1 MENYTLGKWQQKQT
15 NKETG
20 VAILI
25 ANKIDFPAK
34 KDNKRKNEDNPS
46 SRHSMC

>member
-20 VAILI
+20 VAKLI
-25 ANKIDFPAK
+25 ANKIDYKPK
-34 KDNKRKNEDNPS
+34 KITREKMRT
-46 SRHSMC
+46 